1 MMAVMQCCKDIT
13 WESLAPA
20 YRNSNFFKIGVDVI
34 KEHSLNGSKTTI
46 TLAKNKIDNI
56 NVLNKI
62 SDGFDKKAMEYFPK
76 KYKSGF
82 M

>member
-1 MMAVMQCCKDIT
+1 MAVMRCCKDIT

-46 TLAKNKIDNI
+46 TLAKNKIDN
-56 NVLNKI
+56 KI
-62 SDGFDKKAMEYFPK
+62 SDGFDKIAMEYFSK